1 MNRVIILCVAVLTA
15 GIMHAQIPNPGF
27 ETWVSGVP
35 SGWDSVGAAVPGSI
49 EQSSTAHGGSSAARG
64 NVVSLL
70 GFTLPP
76 LLYAGDDGQGFPVSQ
91 RHGTLSGFYQFNQ
104 VGGDIFY
111 VTVGMLQAGSP
122 IGAGVFVTGANQAS
136 YAQFDVPIS
145 YVAGG
150 NPDTCYI
157 WITILDTASGF
168 PHLGSYFIVDDL
180 SFSGITAVDDPAQIP
195 GQFALRQNYPNPFN
209 PSTSITFTIPEAS
222 FVSLRVF
229 DVLGREVGTL
239 VSEELRPG
247 VHTRQWDASGNPAGV
262 YYYTLRA
269 GDFTATR
276 KLVLVK

>member
-168 PHLGSYFIVDDL
+168 PHLGSSPRWTIPLRYRGNLPSGRIIQIL
-180 SFSGITAVDDPAQIP
+180 SIRRR
-195 GQFALRQNYPNPFN
+195 ALRLRSPRRRSCLCGF
-209 PSTSITFTIPEAS
+209 STSWGERLEPSYLKNSGRAYIP
-222 FVSLRVF
+222 VS
-229 DVLGREVGTL
+229 GTL
-239 VSEELRPG
+239 QVIRQASIIILSGPATSRLPG
-247 VHTRQWDASGNPAGV
+247 SLSW
-262 YYYTLRA
+262 
-269 GDFTATR
+269 
-276 KLVLVK
+276 